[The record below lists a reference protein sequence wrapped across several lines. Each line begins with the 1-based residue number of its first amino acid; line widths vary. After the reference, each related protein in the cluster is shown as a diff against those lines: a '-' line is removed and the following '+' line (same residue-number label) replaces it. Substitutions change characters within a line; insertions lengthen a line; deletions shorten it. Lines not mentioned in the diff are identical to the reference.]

1 MILLRRSTPRILL
14 VALVAFLLDQVSK
27 ALVVARM
34 RVGEEIQVFSFLT
47 LERTS
52 NTGVAFGLA
61 SDVPPLVL
69 ALLASL
75 IVLLLLILG
84 SRVKWRGSSLAIGLV
99 LGGALGNLA
108 DRVLRGS
115 VVDFIAVPYWPT
127 FNLADAA
134 ITTGV
139 VLLLVGSLRSGGG
152 RR

>member
-14 VALVAFLLDQVSK
+14 VALVVFVLDQVSK

-34 RVGEEIQVFSFLT
+34 RVGEEIEVFPLLA

-61 SDVPPLVL
+61 SDVPPLTL
-69 ALLASL
+69 ALVAAV

-84 SRVKWRGSSLAIGLV
+84 SRLKWRGSSLAIGLV

-108 DRVLRGS
+108 DRIFRGS

-127 FNLADAA
+127 FNLADVG
-134 ITTGV
+134 ITIGV
-139 VLLLVGSLRSGGG
+139 VLLLVGSLRSGGD
-152 RR
+152 R